1 MKYVEQIKSLLLAF
15 LVLLSIMFTLLIWN
29 YKPEYETVKETQIEE
44 VLVGKP
50 KDLQEVIK
58 PYRLLY
64 RQNEQFY
71 GTVSSTP
78 LKGLYSHLRS
88 WQVYE
93 MDLINS
99 DLSDSKMNKM
109 LRENNR
115 ITMFFNEEI
124 PLRVF
129 SNLLSFSDNEIPDVS
144 FTRLIIDWSNV
155 ENSDQLQLLFLN
167 TEKRSLYR
175 AYASVP
181 DKDYFMEKVIEPAND
196 YSQYVEVERDALRS
210 LYVAKDPIQSA
221 RNRYLA
227 VDIKPDLFKK
237 ILFTDLK
244 IVQRN
249 IESSQSERFTDGT
262 SLMTVDSQNRSINYV
277 YPTAESN
284 ASIPSSRLLLDS
296 YNFINDHGGF
306 TMDYRLSS
314 MDIDRHIAEYQLF
327 VQGLPVYSK
336 VTTTRLVTTWGE
348 NRIFRYRRPYYSM
361 GTNIE
366 RVQRDLESGEQIV
379 ELLRTKDNKLFNET
393 EEIVVGYELTL
404 EKSEQDTDLV
414 LVLEPRWFAV
424 ANNVWTRLSPEEIG
438 GDEVGLE

>member
-15 LVLLSIMFTLLIWN
+15 LVLLSIVFTLLIWN
-29 YKPEYETVKETQIEE
+29 YKPEYETIKETQIEE

-64 RQNEQFY
+64 RQNDQFY

-78 LKGLYSHLRS
+78 LKGLYKHLRS

-93 MDLINS
+93 MELIKS
-99 DLSDSKMNKM
+99 DLSDSKMNEM
-109 LRENNR
+109 VRTNNR
-115 ITMFFNEEI
+115 ITMFYNEEI

-129 SNLLSFSDNEIPDVS
+129 SNLLSYNENEIPDAS

-155 ENSDQLQLLFLN
+155 ENSDQIQLLFLN
-167 TEKRSLYR
+167 TEKRLYYR

-196 YSQYVEVERDALRS
+196 YSQYVEVERDTLRS

-221 RNRYLA
+221 RYRYLA
-227 VDIKPDLFKK
+227 EEIKPDLFKK

-262 SLMTVDSQNRSINYV
+262 SLMTVDSQNRIINYV
-277 YPTAESN
+277 YPTAESI
-284 ASIPSSRLLLDS
+284 APIPPARLLIDS
-296 YNFINDHGGF
+296 FNYINDHGGF
-306 TMDYRLSS
+306 SMDYRLSS
-314 MDIDRHIAEYQLF
+314 MNIGRHSTEYQLF
-327 VQGLPVYSK
+327 VQGLPVYSE
-336 VTTTRLVTTWGE
+336 VTITRLVTTWGE
-348 NRIFRYRRPYYSM
+348 NRIFRYRRPYYSI
-361 GTNIE
+361 GSVFQ
-366 RVQRDLESGEQIV
+366 RVPRELESGEQII
-379 ELLRTKDNKLFNET
+379 ESLRKNDNNLFKET
-393 EEIVVGYELTL
+393 EEIVVGYELTQ
-404 EKSEQDTDLV
+404 EKSEEDTDII
-414 LVLEPRWFAV
+414 VLEPRWFAV
-424 ANNVWTRLSPEEIG
+424 TNNEWTRLSPQEIG
-438 GDEVGLE
+438 GDEFGLE

>member
-15 LVLLSIMFTLLIWN
+15 LVLLSIVFTLLIWN

-50 KDLQEVIK
+50 KDLQEIIK

-99 DLSDSKMNKM
+99 DLSDSKMNEM
-109 LRENNR
+109 LRANNR

-167 TEKRSLYR
+167 TEERSLYR

-284 ASIPSSRLLLDS
+284 ASIPSSRLLFDS

-327 VQGLPVYSK
+327 LQGLPVYSK

-404 EKSEQDTDLV
+404 EESEQDTDLV

-424 ANNVWTRLSPEEIG
+424 TNNVWTRLSPEEIG

>member
-1 MKYVEQIKSLLLAF
+1 MKYIEQIKSLLLAF
-15 LVLLSIMFTLLIWN
+15 LVLLSIVFTLLIWT

-78 LKGLYSHLRS
+78 LEGLYSHLRL

-93 MDLINS
+93 MDLIKS
-99 DLSDSKMNKM
+99 KLSDSNMNEL
-109 LRENNR
+109 LRKNNR

-129 SNLLSFSDNEIPDVS
+129 SNLLSFSDNEIPDAS

-155 ENSDQLQLLFLN
+155 EKSSQLQLLFLN
-167 TEKRSLYR
+167 TEKRLLYR

-221 RNRYLA
+221 RYRYLTEE
-227 VDIKPDLFKK
+227 IKPDLFKK

-262 SLMTVDSQNRSINYV
+262 SLMTVDSQNRIINYV
-277 YPTAESN
+277 YPTAESI
-284 ASIPSSRLLLDS
+284 APISSTRLLMDS
-296 YNFINDHGGF
+296 YNFVNDHGGF

-314 MDIDRHIAEYQLF
+314 MNIGRHITEYQLF
-327 VQGLPVYSK
+327 VQGFPVHSN

-348 NRIFRYRRPYYSM
+348 NRIFRYRRPYYSI
-361 GTNIE
+361 GTVFQ
-366 RVQRDLESGEQIV
+366 RVQRELESGEQVV
-379 ELLRTKDNKLFNET
+379 ESLRTKNNNLFKET
-393 EEIVVGYELTL
+393 EEIVVGYKLTQ
-404 EKSEQDTDLV
+404 EKTEEDTDV
-414 LVLEPRWFAV
+414 IVLEPRWFAV
-424 ANNVWTRLSPEEIG
+424 TNNVWTDLSPEEVG

>member
-15 LVLLSIMFTLLIWN
+15 LVLLSIVFTLLIWN
-29 YKPEYETVKETQIEE
+29 YKPEYETIKETQIEE

-64 RQNEQFY
+64 RQNDQFY

-78 LKGLYSHLRS
+78 LKGLYKHLRS

-93 MDLINS
+93 MELIKN
-99 DLSDSKMNKM
+99 DLSDSKMNEM
-109 LRENNR
+109 VRTNNR
-115 ITMFFNEEI
+115 ITMFYNEEI

-129 SNLLSFSDNEIPDVS
+129 SNLLSYNENEIPDAS

-155 ENSDQLQLLFLN
+155 ENSDQIQLLFLN
-167 TEKRSLYR
+167 TEKRLYYR

-221 RNRYLA
+221 RYRYLA
-227 VDIKPDLFKK
+227 EEIKPDLFKK

-262 SLMTVDSQNRSINYV
+262 SLMTVDSQNRIINYV
-277 YPTAESN
+277 YPTAESI
-284 ASIPSSRLLLDS
+284 APIPPARLLIDS
-296 YNFINDHGGF
+296 FNYINDHGGF
-306 TMDYRLSS
+306 SMDYRLSS
-314 MDIDRHIAEYQLF
+314 MNIGRHSTEYQLF
-327 VQGLPVYSK
+327 VQGLPVYSD
-336 VTTTRLVTTWGE
+336 VTITRLVTTWGE
-348 NRIFRYRRPYYSM
+348 NRIFRYRRPYYSI
-361 GTNIE
+361 GSVFQ
-366 RVQRDLESGEQIV
+366 RVPRELESGEQII
-379 ELLRTKDNKLFNET
+379 ESLRKNDNNLFKET
-393 EEIVVGYELTL
+393 EEIVVGYELTQ
-404 EKSEQDTDLV
+404 EKSEEDTDII
-414 LVLEPRWFAV
+414 VLEPRWFAV
-424 ANNVWTRLSPEEIG
+424 TNNEWTRLSPQEIG
-438 GDEVGLE
+438 GDEFGLE

>member
-15 LVLLSIMFTLLIWN
+15 LVLLSIVFTLLIWN
-29 YKPEYETVKETQIEE
+29 YKPEYETIKETQIEE
-44 VLVGKP
+44 VLVSKP

-64 RQNEQFY
+64 HQNDQFY
-71 GTVSSTP
+71 GTVSSSP
-78 LKGLYSHLRS
+78 LKGLYKHLRS

-93 MDLINS
+93 MELIQN

-109 LRENNR
+109 VRTNNR
-115 ITMFFNEEI
+115 ITMFYNEEI

-129 SNLLSFSDNEIPDVS
+129 SNLLSYNENEIPDAS

-167 TEKRSLYR
+167 TEKRLYYR

-196 YSQYVEVERDALRS
+196 YSQYVEVERDNLRS

-221 RNRYLA
+221 RYRYLA
-227 VDIKPDLFKK
+227 EEIKPDLFKK

-262 SLMTVDSQNRSINYV
+262 SLMTVDSQNRIINYV
-277 YPTAESN
+277 YPTAESI
-284 ASIPSSRLLLDS
+284 APIPSARLLIDS
-296 YNFINDHGGF
+296 FNYINDHGGF
-306 TMDYRLSS
+306 SMDYRLSY
-314 MDIDRHIAEYQLF
+314 MNIGRHITEYQLF
-327 VQGLPVYSK
+327 VQGLPVYSEA
-336 VTTTRLVTTWGE
+336 TITRLVTTWGE
-348 NRIFRYRRPYYSM
+348 NRIFRYRRPYYSI
-361 GTNIE
+361 GSVFQ
-366 RVQRDLESGEQIV
+366 RVPRELESGEQII
-379 ELLRTKDNKLFNET
+379 ESLRKNDNNLFKET
-393 EEIVVGYELTL
+393 EEIVVGYELTQ
-404 EKSEQDTDLV
+404 EKSEEDTDII
-414 LVLEPRWFAV
+414 VLEPRWFAV
-424 ANNVWTRLSPEEIG
+424 TNNEWTRLSPEETG
-438 GDEVGLE
+438 GDEFGLE

>member
-15 LVLLSIMFTLLIWN
+15 LVLLSIVFTLLIWN
-29 YKPEYETVKETQIEE
+29 YKPEYETIKETQIEE

-78 LKGLYSHLRS
+78 LKELYSHLRS

-93 MDLINS
+93 MDVINS
-99 DLSDSKMNKM
+99 DLSDSKMNEM
-109 LRENNR
+109 LRKNNR
-115 ITMFFNEEI
+115 ITMFFKEEI

-129 SNLLSFSDNEIPDVS
+129 SNILSFNDNEIPDVS
-144 FTRLIIDWSNV
+144 FTRLIVDWSNV

-167 TEKRSLYR
+167 TEKRLLYR

-196 YSQYVEVERDALRS
+196 YSQYVEVERDALSS

-221 RNRYLA
+221 RYRYLTEE
-227 VDIKPDLFKK
+227 IKPDLFKK

-262 SLMTVDSQNRSINYV
+262 SLMTVDSQNRIINYV
-277 YPTAESN
+277 YPTAESI
-284 ASIPSSRLLLDS
+284 APIPSTRLFIDS

-314 MDIDRHIAEYQLF
+314 MDIDRHITEYQLF
-327 VQGLPVYSK
+327 VQGLPVYSN
-336 VTTTRLVTTWGE
+336 VTATRLVTTWGE

-366 RVQRDLESGEQIV
+366 KVQRDLESGEQIV
-379 ELLRTKDNKLFNET
+379 ELLRTNDNKLFNET

-404 EKSEQDTDLV
+404 EESEQDTDLV
-414 LVLEPRWFAV
+414 LVLEPKWFAV
-424 ANNVWTRLSPEEIG
+424 TNNVWTRLSPEEIG

>member
-15 LVLLSIMFTLLIWN
+15 LVLLSIVFTLLIWN

-99 DLSDSKMNKM
+99 DLSDSKMNEM
-109 LRENNR
+109 LRANNR

-167 TEKRSLYR
+167 TEERSLYR

-284 ASIPSSRLLLDS
+284 ASIPSSRLLFDS

-327 VQGLPVYSK
+327 LQGLPVYSK

-404 EKSEQDTDLV
+404 EESEQDTDLV

-424 ANNVWTRLSPEEIG
+424 TNNVWTRLSPEEIG

>member
-15 LVLLSIMFTLLIWN
+15 LVLLSIVFTLLIWN
-29 YKPEYETVKETQIEE
+29 YKPEYETIKETQIEE

-64 RQNEQFY
+64 RQNDQFY

-78 LKGLYSHLRS
+78 LKGLYKHLRL

-93 MDLINS
+93 MELIKS
-99 DLSDSKMNKM
+99 DLSDSKMNEM
-109 LRENNR
+109 VRTNNR
-115 ITMFFNEEI
+115 ITMFYNEEI

-129 SNLLSFSDNEIPDVS
+129 SNLLSYNENEIPDAS

-155 ENSDQLQLLFLN
+155 ENSDQIQLLFLN
-167 TEKRSLYR
+167 TEKRLYYR

-210 LYVAKDPIQSA
+210 LYVAKDPIQLA
-221 RNRYLA
+221 RDRYLA

-262 SLMTVDSQNRSINYV
+262 SLMTVDSQNRIINYV

-284 ASIPSSRLLLDS
+284 TPLPSTRLLKDS

-306 TMDYRLSS
+306 TMDYRLSY
-314 MDIDRHIAEYQLF
+314 MDIGRHSTEYQLF
-327 VQGLPVYSK
+327 VQGLPVYSND
-336 VTTTRLVTTWGE
+336 TMTRLVTTWGE
-348 NRIFRYRRPYYSM
+348 DRIFRYRRPYYLM
-361 GTNIE
+361 DTHIDG
-366 RVQRDLESGEQIV
+366 VQRDLESGEQIA
-379 ELLRTKDNKLFNET
+379 ESLRTNNKKLFNET

-404 EKSEQDTDLV
+404 EESDQDTDLV
-414 LVLEPRWFAV
+414 LVLEPKWFAV
-424 ANNVWTRLSPEEIG
+424 TNNEWTRLSPEETG
-438 GDEVGLE
+438 GDEFGLE